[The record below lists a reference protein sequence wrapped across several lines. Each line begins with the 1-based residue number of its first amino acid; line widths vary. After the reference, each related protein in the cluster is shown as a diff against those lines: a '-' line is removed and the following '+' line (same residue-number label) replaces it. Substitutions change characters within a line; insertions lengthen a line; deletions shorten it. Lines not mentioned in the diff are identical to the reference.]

1 MGLGCGG
8 GITLVVLS
16 NTIGEDLLFFSN
28 HFMVLSKLLAIRDK
42 DFMATGANRDIKQE
56 EKGE

>member
-1 MGLGCGG
+1 M
-8 GITLVVLS
+8 VLS

-42 DFMATGANRDIKQE
+42 DFMANGANRDIKQE